1 MLIYIHVPFC
11 HSKCNYCAFT
21 SWKPEPGQTPV
32 YLETLLDEIGLWG
45 ERLGRVP
52 VHTVFI
58 GGGTPSMLP
67 PPAIGAILD
76 KLDKTFITFPEME
89 ISMEANPQSGRSAQY
104 YGDLLRAGVN
114 RLSIGMQSL
123 NDSSLRIMG
132 RPHDSSDA
140 IKAIINIKMPRIK
153 G

>member
-21 SWKPEPGQTPV
+21 SWKPEPGETAV
-32 YLETLLDEIGLWG
+32 YLENLLDEIALWG

-58 GGGTPSMLP
+58 GGGTPSLLP
-67 PPAIGAILD
+67 PAAIGAVLD
-76 KLDKTFITFPEME
+76 KLAKVFITFPEME

-104 YGDLLRAGVN
+104 Y
-114 RLSIGMQSL
+114 
-123 NDSSLRIMG
+123 
-132 RPHDSSDA
+132 SD
-140 IKAIINIKMPRIK
+140 
-153 G
+153 